1 MKKGSILFHKEF
13 SYKNGEIGEKLLV
26 LLNEPK
32 TPSEPYLF
40 CRVTSQEK
48 DKPKQPGCIP
58 NLSLF
63 FISER
68 NDYFSKD
75 TWLQLYDIY
84 PFNAAS
90 VLQDSLTKKMIV
102 RGNLK
107 SSTIKNLMA
116 CISLIKDIETKYK
129 NYILGSSSLL
139 NKLSKE
145 GKFRIKNK

>member
-1 MKKGSILFHKEF
+1 MKKGSIFFHKEF
-13 SYKNGEIGEKLLV
+13 SYKNGEIGEKLIV

-32 TPSEPYLF
+32 SPQEPYLF

-48 DKPKQPGCIP
+48 DKPKQLGCIP
-58 NLSLF
+58 YLSLF
-63 FISER
+63 FIPER
-68 NDYFSKD
+68 DDYFSRD

-84 PFNAAS
+84 PFDAAS
-90 VLQDSLTKKMIV
+90 VLQDSLTGKMII

-107 SSTIKNLMA
+107 NSTLKNLMV
-116 CISLIKDIETKYK
+116 CISLVKDIEIEYR

-139 NKLSKE
+139 NKLLKG